1 MRYIAQVIGL
11 HEMVVALVLRAAA
24 RGHPVVVDL
33 VASSRIWVLS
43 YGNREYEGGYAEEGL

>member
-11 HEMVVALVLRAAA
+11 HEMVVALASRAAA
-24 RGHPVVVDL
+24 RGHPVVADL

-43 YGNREYEGGYAEEGL
+43 YGNRE